1 MRKLLLVALAGL
13 VLLSVALAQDKLE
26 TKWHCS
32 KATVEHKLDVGDTP
46 DHSYVIAQG
55 TCNSTSTNSAL
66 KEKTGEYTEFREMW
80 KDHYTNHGR
89 FTTTT
94 EAGDKLYYTYEGSA
108 PADLAKPASNKW
120 TIHSGTGKA
129 KGTKG
134 SGTCSGTRTVD
145 QNSDWTCTG
154 TLSTGK

>member
-1 MRKLLLVALAGL
+1 MRKLLLLALACL
-13 VLLSVALAQDKLE
+13 VSVSVAMAQDKLE

-32 KATVEHKLDVGDTP
+32 KATVEHKLDVGDVP

-55 TCNSTSTNSAL
+55 TCSSTSTNSDL

-80 KDHYTNHGR
+80 KDRYTNHGR

-108 PADLAKPASNKW
+108 PADSAKPAANKW
-120 TIHSGTGKA
+120 TIHNGTGKA
-129 KGTKG
+129 KGVKG
-134 SGTCSGTRTVD
+134 SGTCSGMRTAD
-145 QNSDWTCTG
+145 GNSDWTCTG
-154 TLSTGK
+154 TVSTGK